1 MERIVV
7 GFDGSDS
14 AVAALRW
21 AAAEARLR
29 RAAVE
34 AWTIA
39 GRPRTPPGQAGRE
52 VWVLRD
58 RETLASL
65 VAATAGD
72 AARHVWLPGCA
83 ADELVAQSRSA
94 ALVVLGAHAEGVVQ
108 ALLDD
113 SRCPVVI
120 VRADH
125 EPSAGRPVVVVG
137 VNGTPQARQALAVAG
152 REAALRCAE
161 LRVVYAAYADKARD
175 PLCGCDEDDRLAWG
189 RDMIRA
195 ELSRCPPAVPV
206 LTIGRPADVLIQHS
220 RESSLLVLGAGHGRG
235 LATHC
240 VRSAACPVFVAR

>member
-1 MERIVV
+1 VERIVV
-7 GFDGSDS
+7 GFDGSDP

-21 AAAEARLR
+21 AVAEARLR
-29 RAAVE
+29 RAGVE

-52 VWVLRD
+52 VWVLHD
-58 RETLASL
+58 REALASM
-65 VAATAGD
+65 VAATGGD
-72 AARHVWLPGCA
+72 AVRHVWLPGCA

-94 ALVVLGAHAEGVVQ
+94 ALVVLGSQAEGVVQ

-125 EPSAGRPVVVVG
+125 EPSPERPVVVVG

-152 REAALRCAE
+152 REAAVRCAE
-161 LRVVYAAYADKARD
+161 LRVVYAAHADPARD
-175 PLCGCDEDDRLAWG
+175 PLCGCDEDDLLAWG

-195 ELSRCPPAVPV
+195 ECSALAAVR
-206 LTIGRPADVLIQHS
+206 TIVTTGRPADVLIQHS
-220 RESSLLVLGAGHGRG
+220 RDSSLLVLGAGHR
-235 LATHC
+235 LATRC
-240 VRSAACPVFVAR
+240 ARSAACPVLVAR

>member
-1 MERIVV
+1 VERIVV
-7 GFDGSDS
+7 GFDGSDC

-52 VWVLRD
+52 VWVPRD
-58 RETLASL
+58 RETLASV
-65 VAATAGD
+65 VAATAGE

-94 ALVVLGAHAEGVVQ
+94 ALVVLNAQAEGVVQ

-125 EPSAGRPVVVVG
+125 EPSPDRPVVVVG
-137 VNGTPQARQALAVAG
+137 VNGTPQARQALVVAG
-152 REAALRCAE
+152 RESALRRAE
-161 LRVVYAAYADKARD
+161 LRVVYAAYSDPARA
-175 PLCGCDEDDRLAWG
+175 PLCGCDEDDLLAWG

-195 ELSRCPPAVPV
+195 ECSPLAAVQ
-206 LTIGRPADVLIQHS
+206 TIVTTGRPADVLIQHS
-220 RESSLLVLGAGHGRG
+220 RDSSLLVLGAGHG
-235 LATHC
+235 LATRC
-240 VRSAACPVFVAR
+240 VKSAACPVLVAR